1 MLKNVTT
8 KKIFRWQG
16 FSLVELLIA
25 LFLGTMLVTMV
36 IGLYTT
42 CISTGSKNLKMSRLR
57 SDLQSLVALIETDIR
72 RAGYGGSDYLV
83 GVTGDQ
89 TIDINT
95 SNDCIVYYYDHDNN
109 GNLESAD
116 KMAFSFQ
123 NHIVKFKTGVG
134 KIANTECVD
143 KTGWENVSY
152 PNIIKITELSFTEIA
167 TSTVTTTQRSI
178 KLTLAGE
185 LVSDSSY
192 HYSITTQVKVRN
204 LEFTY

>member
-109 GNLESAD
+109 GNLDSAD

-134 KIANTECVD
+134 KIANTECAD
-143 KTGWENVSY
+143 NTGWENVSD
-152 PNIIKITELSFTEIA
+152 PNIIKITDLSFTE
-167 TSTVTTTQRSI
+167 TVIPNLLTTQRSVELKI
-178 KLTLAGE
+178 EGE
-185 LVSDSSY
+185 LVSDSRY
-192 HYSITTQVKVRN
+192 TYSIVTRIQPRN